1 MDRFIFNKD
10 YFEKEFMSG
19 CSQEE
24 KKAAIAPKALLSPS
38 SVESKL
44 LKGVRPITEEDYSR
58 FKRVDPCFLLDTE
71 KLIGKLILR
80 VNKDLTP
87 NERFVLYMMLCCL
100 AEGDK
105 RVSMDEL
112 TRRVTDGVYK
122 IQKMEDILKNC
133 TVIID
138 DSGKEEK
145 LFKLQEGKYS
155 IDLTALIKYTDRD
168 C

>member
-1 MDRFIFNKD
+1 MNRFIFNKD
-10 YFEKEFMSG
+10 YFDKEFMSG
-19 CSQEE
+19 CSQKE
-24 KKAAIAPKALLSPS
+24 KLEAIS
-38 SVESKL
+38 SKVNLAYETCRSKL
-44 LKGVRPITEEDYSR
+44 ISGGRSINKDDYSW
-58 FKRVDPCFLLDTE
+58 FKQVDPCFLLDTE

-138 DSGKEEK
+138 DSGKKEK